1 MDCGHSVGGNHWFP
15 DARNSKLPIIFRGF
29 RMSPA
34 VIALALTAAV
44 MHASWNAFLRSGADR
59 LWSITVMGVTGIA
72 ATLPLILFYF
82 PLPSLTGFGFILTS
96 SLLQV
101 AYSVFLVFAY
111 RLGDLGQVYPIVRGS
126 VPLLVSLG
134 TFFLTGQMLSFSQL
148 IGVSLVAIGIMSL
161 SIGRHRA
168 PTSSILWALLTG
180 VIIAT
185 YATVDSTGVKHFAD
199 PKAYAAWVLFTYGV
213 LLIVAYIAMRGKF
226 TMNLSDRECRKAL
239 LAGIFVLIAY
249 GVVIIAYSMGPAG
262 PITAIRE
269 TSVVFAMIIGRLF
282 LGETLT
288 PKRIIA
294 CLIVAAGAIAIGR

>member
-1 MDCGHSVGGNHWFP
+1 
-15 DARNSKLPIIFRGF
+15 
-29 RMSPA
+29 MSPT

-59 LWSITVMGVTGIA
+59 LWSITVMGITGILA
-72 ATLPLILFYF
+72 ALPVMLWF
-82 PLPSLTGFGFILTS
+82 PSPTAAGLGFILAS

-101 AYSVFLVFAY
+101 AYSIFLVFAY

-134 TFFLTGQMLSFSQL
+134 GFLMMGQTLTSSQIL
-148 IGVSLVAIGIMSL
+148 GVILVAAGIMSL
-161 SIGRHRA
+161 STGSQRA
-168 PTSSILWALLTG
+168 PTTSILWALLTG
-180 VIIAT
+180 LIIAT
-185 YATVDSTGVKHFAD
+185 YATVDSIGVRYLAD

-213 LLIVAYIAMRGKF
+213 LLIVAYTLMRGR
-226 TMNLSDRECRKAL
+226 LRLDIRERETRKAL

-288 PKRIIA
+288 PKRIVA
-294 CLIVAAGAIAIGR
+294 GLIVAAGAIAIGQ

>member
-1 MDCGHSVGGNHWFP
+1 
-15 DARNSKLPIIFRGF
+15 
-29 RMSPA
+29 MSPT

-59 LWSITVMGVTGIA
+59 LWSITVMGITGIVA
-72 ATLPLILFYF
+72 ALPVMLWF
-82 PLPSLTGFGFILTS
+82 PWPTAAGFGFILAS

-134 TFFLTGQMLSFSQL
+134 GFLMTGQTLSSGQIL
-148 IGVSLVAIGIMSL
+148 GVVLVAAGIMSL
-161 SIGRHRA
+161 SIGSQRA
-168 PTSSILWALLTG
+168 PTASILWALLTG
-180 VIIAT
+180 LIIAT
-185 YATVDSTGVKHFAD
+185 YATVDSTGVRSFAD
-199 PKAYAAWVLFTYGV
+199 PSAYAAWVLFTYGV
-213 LLIVAYIAMRGKF
+213 LLIIAYTLMRGRLRIDIRK
-226 TMNLSDRECRKAL
+226 REARKAL
-239 LAGIFVLIAY
+239 AAGIFVLIAY
-249 GVVIIAYSMGPAG
+249 GAVIIAYSMGPAG

-288 PKRIIA
+288 PKRIFA
-294 CLIVAAGAIAIGR
+294 CIVVAAGAIAIGR